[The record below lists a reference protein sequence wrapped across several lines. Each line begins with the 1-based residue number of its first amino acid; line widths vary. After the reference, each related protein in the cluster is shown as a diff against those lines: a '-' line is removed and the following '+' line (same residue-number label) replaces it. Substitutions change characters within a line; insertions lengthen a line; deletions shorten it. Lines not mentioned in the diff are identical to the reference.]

1 MSYSKHKRVEE
12 LQKLATFAQQDAQ
25 DAHALQDWQRGSK
38 YQQDTVT
45 RQVRSAQASADA
57 RRAYRDYAM
66 AAEAVR
72 LGMGSAGVEWECEC
86 DDEYGPCQEHGE
98 AVVIREGASTYTA
111 DELLLLFVEDAS
123 LILHDAGT
131 ELTPWA
137 DDVIHRAH
145 GALDTVDEFTHTAS
159 LPASTYGERLRDELV
174 TLANQVECD
183 LATLDA
189 PCFTYWDDGY
199 RIVRVL
205 DGCPL
210 VD

>member
-1 MSYSKHKRVEE
+1 MTDH
-12 LQKLATFAQQDAQ
+12 T
-25 DAHALQDWQRGSK
+25 AHLT
-38 YQQDTVT
+38 YNP
-45 RQVRSAQASADA
+45 SADLSCGCTEE
-57 RRAYRDYAM
+57 D
-66 AAEAVR
+66 
-72 LGMGSAGVEWECEC
+72 
-86 DDEYGPCQEHGE
+86 GPCETHGT
-98 AVVIREGASTYTA
+98 VVVQREGASTRTA
-111 DELLLLFVEDAS
+111 DELLLVYVEDAS

-174 TLANQVECD
+174 TLADQVECD
-183 LATLDA
+183 LSTMDA
-189 PCFTYWDDGY
+189 PHFTYWDDGY

-205 DGCPL
+205 EGCPL